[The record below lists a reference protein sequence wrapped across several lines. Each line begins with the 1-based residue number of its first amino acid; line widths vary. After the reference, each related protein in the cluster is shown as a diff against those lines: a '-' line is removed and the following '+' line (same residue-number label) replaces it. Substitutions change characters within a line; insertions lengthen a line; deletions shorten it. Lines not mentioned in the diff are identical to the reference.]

1 MGTMVCHLGIG
12 KWEIAQEI
20 LTLTKD
26 VIINIENEKSGPMIS
41 TMLLRFP
48 HIGQAIFK
56 VLFGN
61 TGSTDLLTSGFTHEF
76 DKFSITIFIATL
88 WVLWIHEFLSN
99 KWIHDFQRV
108 PAGTLW
114 KLWIQSTNKL
124 ALKWIHDF
132 QRVPAGTLWKVWIHN
147 SNLLYLADI

>member
-1 MGTMVCHLGIG
+1 MAQNKVEGLRDISKENVASRRNQNKNTVPGTQFSS
-12 KWEIAQEI
+12 A
-20 LTLTKD
+20 
-26 VIINIENEKSGPMIS
+26 
-41 TMLLRFP
+41 
-48 HIGQAIFK
+48 

-114 KLWIQSTNKL
+114 KLWI
-124 ALKWIHDF
+124 
-132 QRVPAGTLWKVWIHN
+132 KVMLIRD
-147 SNLLYLADI
+147 LM